1 MNPLRTFV
9 ALAIALATAGAT
21 LLVPAGQATAATG
34 YGVVNVYPHDAN
46 AWTQGLAFRKG
57 VLYETTGLYGR
68 SSLRRVDLATGRV
81 LQVRRLGDHLF
92 AEGLTFMG
100 GKAWVLTWKEKRVL
114 LFDPLSF
121 AKVGR
126 FNYSG
131 EGWGLTHNGKRLI
144 MSNGTSTIRFR
155 DPRTFRVTRQINV
168 TEAGKPVPNLNELE
182 WVNGHI
188 LANVWLKPE
197 VVVIDPRD
205 GKVVDRV
212 NFSALLEREK
222 KIGSPREM
230 NGIAYLPSADRLFV
244 TGKYWRNLYEVR
256 LVR

>member
-1 MNPLRTFV
+1 MNPLRTFL
-9 ALAIALATAGAT
+9 ALAIALATTGAT
-21 LLVPAGQATAATG
+21 VLAPSGHATAASG
-34 YGVVNVYPHDAN
+34 YIVVNVYPHDPN

-68 SSLRRVDLATGRV
+68 SSLRRVDLTTGRV
-81 LQVRRLGDHLF
+81 LQIRRLADRLF

-100 GKAWVLTWKEKRVL
+100 GKAWVLTWREQRVL
-114 LFDPLSF
+114 LFDPLSL

-155 DPRTFRVTRQINV
+155 DPRTFRVTRQIKV
-168 TEAGKPVPNLNELE
+168 TEGGKPVGNLNELE
-182 WVNGHI
+182 WVNGRI
-188 LANVWLKPE
+188 WANIWLKPE

-205 GKVVDRV
+205 GTVVDRI
-212 NFSALLEREK
+212 NFSGLLEREK

-230 NGIAYLPSADRLFV
+230 NGIAYLASADRLFV

-256 LVR
+256 PVK